1 VVALIAFVFGAV
13 SSAGSAEQ
21 DMAERFVNAW
31 AHQDFPAM
39 HKELSDSAQSQYS
52 ADELKTAYEEA
63 QDASTA
69 TAIDPG
75 GADGPKTVNGKDVVD
90 VNVGVRTTLFGKVD
104 GKLELPLDHGKI
116 AWDPHL
122 TFPNLKEGERVGR
135 KLTLPQRASI
145 LAKDGTP
152 LATGSTDART
162 SPLGSDAIDVAGQ
175 TGVPDTELRPKV
187 EQQGYPGNQDT
198 GVSGLE
204 LAFNSRLAGRPGGQL
219 LAVKEG
225 TPLPDVPES
234 TTGRT
239 LATARQAPGQ
249 AVHTSIDPDLQK
261 ETVSALG
268 GQSGGVAVLNAQTGA
283 VLAMAGSAYSS
294 PQPPGSTFKVITTTA
309 GLEKH
314 LVKLD
319 EYYTPVSSINPDPVN
334 GARVIH
340 NNNDEVCGGTFTQS
354 FAESCNTV
362 FAPLGAKVGGDELV
376 STAERYGY
384 NEEPSLYNARATT
397 AVDPGKMSI
406 PTTLGTA
413 TDVTASAV
421 GQGQVLA
428 TPLGMASVAQ
438 TVAMGGKRSPTPIVT
453 DPNLQS
459 DAKPVD
465 VTSAENARVLT
476 GLMRAVVTEGTG
488 VRGALPNV
496 EVAGKTGTAELGP
509 KPNQPPPKPV
519 APGETPPEPKQII
532 DAWFIAF
539 APSQKPKIA
548 IAVMLIDASGDG
560 GETAAPIAHDIMATV
575 FG

>member
-1 VVALIAFVFGAV
+1 
-13 SSAGSAEQ
+13 
-21 DMAERFVNAW
+21 
-31 AHQDFPAM
+31 
-39 HKELSDSAQSQYS
+39 
-52 ADELKTAYEEA
+52 
-63 QDASTA
+63 
-69 TAIDPG
+69 
-75 GADGPKTVNGKDVVD
+75 
-90 VNVGVRTTLFGKVD
+90 
-104 GKLELPLDHGKI
+104 
-116 AWDPHL
+116 
-122 TFPNLKEGERVGR
+122 
-135 KLTLPQRASI
+135 
-145 LAKDGTP
+145 
-152 LATGSTDART
+152 
-162 SPLGSDAIDVAGQ
+162 
-175 TGVPDTELRPKV
+175 
-187 EQQGYPGNQDT
+187 
-198 GVSGLE
+198 
-204 LAFNSRLAGRPGGQL
+204 
-219 LAVKEG
+219 
-225 TPLPDVPES
+225 
-234 TTGRT
+234 
-239 LATARQAPGQ
+239 
-249 AVHTSIDPDLQK
+249 VHTTIDPDLQQT
-261 ETVSALG
+261 TVSALG
-268 GQSGGVAVLNAQTGA
+268 GQSGGVAVLNAQTGD
-283 VLAMAGSAYSS
+283 VLALAGSAYST

-319 EYYTPVSSINPDPVN
+319 EYFSPVSSINPDPVN

-340 NNNDEVCGGTFTQS
+340 NNNDEVCGGTFTTA

-384 NEEPSLYNARATT
+384 NQEPSLYNAQAIA

-406 PTTLGTA
+406 PSSLGTA
-413 TDVTASAV
+413 TDVTASAI

-438 TVAMGGKRSPTPIVT
+438 TVAAGGKRSPTAITT
-453 DPNLQS
+453 DPNLKS
-459 DAKPVD
+459 TAKTVD

-519 APGETPPEPKQII
+519 APGETPPEPEQII

-548 IAVMLIDASGDG
+548 ICVMLIDASGDG
-560 GETAAPIAHDIMATV
+560 GETAAPIAHDIMASV